1 MFFPVYI
8 VIQRGFAWSVQV
20 CVPVLHK
27 GAVLEILQEIELL
40 CVSFSS
46 WSVDKGVLHE
56 EKTTIFSNF
65 SQCLCL

>member
-1 MFFPVYI
+1 M
-8 VIQRGFAWSVQV
+8 QV